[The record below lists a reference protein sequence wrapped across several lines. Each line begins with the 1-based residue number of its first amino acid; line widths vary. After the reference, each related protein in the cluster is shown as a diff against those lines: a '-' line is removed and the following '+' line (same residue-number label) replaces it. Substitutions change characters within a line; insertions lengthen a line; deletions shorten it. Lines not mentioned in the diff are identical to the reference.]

1 MKLTITEYK
10 ATCEQCR
17 KTAFE
22 VLRYRPG
29 PVNNRITLRCV
40 GCGHVFGMVIP
51 KGEFVGL
58 ELQEMDEIID
68 GNVTITDSKLRDGAY
83 GIVLDTMTVLM
94 EKNGYNQGETDDNC
108 NH

>member
-29 PVNNRITLRCV
+29 QVNNRMTLRCV
-40 GCGHVFGMVIP
+40 GCSHVFGMVIP
-51 KGEFVGL
+51 KGDFIGL
-58 ELQEMDEIID
+58 ELHEMDEIIS
-68 GNVTITDSKLRDGAY
+68 GNITITDPNLRDGVYAV
-83 GIVLDTMTVLM
+83 VLDTMTTLM
-94 EKNGYNQGETDDNC
+94 EKNGYNNEGETDDN
-108 NH
+108 